1 MAKYCHICNYFFKN
15 MNNYKIDV
23 KSRIFTKESLFMIY
37 ISLQENN

>member
-1 MAKYCHICNYFFKN
+1 

-23 KSRIFTKESLFMIY
+23 KSRIFTKESLCMIY